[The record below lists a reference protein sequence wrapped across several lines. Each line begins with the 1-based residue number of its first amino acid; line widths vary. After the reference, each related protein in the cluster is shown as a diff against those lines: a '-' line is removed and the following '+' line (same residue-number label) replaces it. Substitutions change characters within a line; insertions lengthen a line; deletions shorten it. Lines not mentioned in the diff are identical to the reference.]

1 MASEKPP
8 VPPGGAP
15 FAARTVS
22 QAPGKPL
29 GKHAAPQPPPA
40 ISRVLAVSLRPPA
53 SSPWGG
59 LPSSASPSSAHSAA
73 RCRSSSQPK

>member
-15 FAARTVS
+15 FTARTVS

-40 ISRVLAVSLRPPA
+40 VSPALAVSLRPPA

-59 LPSSASPSSAHSAA
+59 LPASPSSAHSAA